1 MATDSAPP
9 REYARRLWQLPT
21 FLVGLAALWALWEA
35 GDRLRPSVA
44 DRYQRAIDAL
54 RPAVDRW
61 PPDPDQVQAA
71 LRKLPREAPPP
82 KLEARVRYLTG
93 SAYVALAES
102 TTSSAEATEWWAEA
116 RRELEAAR
124 LADLPAPDQKKL
136 QYRLARAWYH
146 TPDSDPAKTVVA
158 LSTYLSA
165 GDDPA
170 EGYRL
175 LADLHLSANPPREPQ
190 ARESLQNFLKH
201 ASARAD
207 ARTLNE
213 ARVRLSEL
221 HAKAGDTEEAR
232 KVLARVGPEAPAEI
246 HAKAHLLLAGYGQ
259 AEGDWAAAA
268 REWEVVCD
276 MKGATDEQRGEARV
290 HLAEAYVK
298 LGRPGDAEAVVR
310 EGGRTDRPE
319 GRAVIF
325 RRAELKLKDP
335 AASKEAI
342 VRDLEAAFTGADAA
356 SLRRLVPV
364 GDAKRVCETV
374 VRQMSEA
381 GQFALAARAANAYG
395 RIAENGDQ
403 HRLVAV
409 AQEAWADA
417 LAAGPGAGEE
427 AKEHYRSAAAA
438 CEAVDNANLTPPRKG
453 DWLRKAAMLYV
464 KANGR
469 SKALAVLGEL
479 TTRISEYPEDQAGQ
493 AWAEMGDVY
502 LLAGDREQAR
512 VAFQNAGGRPGPT
525 RNKARVRFAALAN
538 ETDAAKSGA
547 VVTASLEEIV
557 GGPTADASDPAVHE
571 EAMFLL
577 GESYLLQKEW
587 AKADARIRA
596 ALDAY
601 PASPRAARAHYQYGQ
616 VLRHGAYEAAAKIKA
631 DRATM
636 DEIKQQ
642 RLDLRQPAHRV
653 PEQIAIED
661 RMEKSQKSYDEMM
674 RRAYDEFSMAEK
686 MLSATRD
693 ADPAVV
699 RRTMFWAADC
709 AYWLGEFAACAERC
723 EKIGDRYK
731 DEVEEL
737 EAGRDL
743 YRCCVF
749 AAEAARA
756 KKDGEGAAGWSRRAI
771 EAHGR
776 VKESLA
782 RIPATEFDG
791 TTETRKK
798 AYWETWL
805 VENGPRAKA
814 GD

>member
-21 FLVGLAALWALWEA
+21 FLVGLAALWVLWEA

-82 KLEARVRYLTG
+82 KLEAKVRYLTG

-102 TTSSAEATEWWAEA
+102 TTSSAEASEWWAQA
-116 RRELEAAR
+116 RCDLEAAR

-146 TPDSDPAKTVVA
+146 TPDSDPNQTVVA
-158 LSTYLSA
+158 LTKYLSA

-175 LADLHLSANPPREPQ
+175 LADLHLKANPPREPQ
-190 ARESLQNFLKH
+190 ARDSLENFLKH

-207 ARTLNE
+207 ARTLND
-213 ARVRLSEL
+213 ARVRLAEL
-221 HAKAGDTEEAR
+221 HSKAGDTEEAR

-268 REWEVVCD
+268 REWEQVRD
-276 MKGATDEQRGEARV
+276 MKGATDEQRAEARV

-298 LGRPGDAEAVVR
+298 LGRPGDAAAVVR

-335 AASKEAI
+335 AAPKEAI
-342 VRDLEAAFTGADAA
+342 VRDLEAAFNEADAA
-356 SLRRLVPV
+356 SLRKLVPV
-364 GDAKRVCETV
+364 AEAKRVCESA
-374 VRQMSEA
+374 VRQLSEA
-381 GQFALAARAANAYG
+381 GQFALAVRAANAYAK
-395 RIAENGDQ
+395 IAEKGDQ
-403 HRLVAV
+403 HRLVVV
-409 AQEAWADA
+409 AQESWADA
-417 LAAGPGAGEE
+417 LAASPGGGDE

-438 CEAVDNANLTPPRKG
+438 CEAAAGADPAPIGKG
-453 DWLRKAAMLYV
+453 DRFRMAAALYL

-479 TTRISEYPEDQAGQ
+479 TTQVANYPEDQAGQ
-493 AWAEMGDVY
+493 AWAQMGDVY

-512 VAFQNAGGRPGPT
+512 VAYQNAGGRPGPA

-538 ETDAAKSGA
+538 ESDAVKSGA

-587 AKADARIRA
+587 AKADARLKA

-601 PASPRAARAHYQYGQ
+601 PASPRAARGHYQYGQ

-636 DEIKQQ
+636 EEIKQQ
-642 RLDLRQPAHRV
+642 RLEMRQPAHRV
-653 PEQIAIED
+653 PEQITVED
-661 RMEKSQKSYDEMM
+661 RMEKSQKSYEEMM
-674 RRAYDEFSMAEK
+674 RRAYEEFSTAEK
-686 MLSATRD
+686 LLLAMRD
-693 ADPAVV
+693 ADPGVV

-709 AYWLGEFAACAERC
+709 AYWLGEFAACAERY
-723 EKIGDRYK
+723 EKIRNRYK
-731 DEVEEL
+731 DELEEL

-749 AAEAARA
+749 ATEAARA
-756 KKDGEGAAGWSRRAI
+756 KKDGEGSAGWSRRAI
-771 EAHGR
+771 ESHGR
-776 VKESLA
+776 VKEALA
-782 RIPATEFDG
+782 RMPATEFDE
-791 TTETRKK
+791 TTETRKR
-798 AYWETWL
+798 AYWEAWL
-805 VENGPRAKA
+805 ADNGPRR
-814 GD
+814 GGTE